1 MKKVTFA
8 IMGVGNRGMAYAQ
21 KQRKYPQDMEITAIA
36 DPRPVRLEA
45 ANQFLKL
52 PEERL
57 FHSAE
62 ELLQQERLADV
73 MIVATQDSQHHEHA
87 IAALKK
93 GYHLLLEKPISNNL
107 QACREIAAAA
117 KQYDRKVVVCHVLRY
132 TVFYQQ
138 IKKLI
143 DAGVIGDVMNLHMV
157 EMVGYYHIAHS
168 FVRGNWHKAAESS
181 PMILAKCC
189 HDMDLLLWLSGK
201 RAKAVSSFGALTH
214 FTRENCPEG
223 AKERCTDG
231 CQVDCPYNAPNF
243 YLSRIPGWPANI
255 LHPEPTRENI
265 LEALRTTDYGR
276 CVYKMD
282 NDVVDHQ
289 SLAIQLED
297 DVTVSF
303 TMSGFSYHQ
312 DREINIMGTK
322 GNIWGR
328 FRDNKLYVGV
338 YGKEVREIDVS
349 KLCDD
354 FSGHGGGDGR
364 IIYDTIC
371 LIRGDDFDDAS
382 ITTIE
387 RSLESHE
394 LAFAAEASRVRG
406 GERISMDMFRGQS
419 EVGRE
424 EVL

>member
-8 IMGVGNRGMAYAQ
+8 IMGMGNRGTAYAQ
-21 KQRKYPQDMEITAIA
+21 KQLKYPEEMEITAIA
-36 DPRPVRLEA
+36 DPRPVRLQA
-45 ANQFLKL
+45 ANKFLHL

-62 ELLQQERLADV
+62 ELLEQERLADV
-73 MIVATQDSQHHEHA
+73 MIVATQDAQHHQHA
-87 IAALKK
+87 IAAMKK

-117 KQYDRKVVVCHVLRY
+117 KQYNRTVVVCHVLRY

-138 IKKLI
+138 LKKLI
-143 DAGVIGDVMNLHMV
+143 DEGIIGDVINIHML

-168 FVRGNWHKAAESS
+168 FVRGNWHKESESS

-189 HDMDLLLWLSGK
+189 HDMDLILWLSGK
-201 RAKAVSSFGALTH
+201 QSKAVSSFGALTH
-214 FTRENCPEG
+214 FTNENCPEG

-231 CQVDCPYNAPNF
+231 CQVDCPYNAPDF
-243 YLSRIPGWPANI
+243 YFSRLPGWPANV

-265 LEALRTTDYGR
+265 LQVLKTTNYGR

-297 DVTVSF
+297 GVTVSF
-303 TMSGFSYHQ
+303 TMSGFNHHQ

-322 GNIWGR
+322 GNIWGS

-338 YGKEVREIDVS
+338 FGKDTYEIDVS

-354 FSGHGGGDGR
+354 FTGHGGGDAR
-364 IIYDTIC
+364 MVDDLIC
-371 LIRGDDFDDAS
+371 LIRGDEFDDSS
-382 ITTIE
+382 ITSIE

-406 GERISMDMFRGQS
+406 GELIRMDEFRS
-419 EVGRE
+419 K
-424 EVL
+424 